1 MKAVNKKL
9 GLLAICAGALT
20 LVACGG
26 DSATVSLN
34 VTGVAAKGLAIVG
47 GDVTAQCV
55 SGTLTTPV
63 KTNDSGR
70 YTFSLNN
77 ATGPCLIKVSYPGG
91 TLYSLSRTTTDGNVY
106 ANVTPVSDA
115 IVSAFVARFN
125 GSRTDLVTV
134 PALIPQDYQI
144 AEVVAAV
151 LVNINAAL
159 ANIPGAAQL
168 PLGYDLLGDQSFVA
182 ATSPTSPNNNV
193 FDLALDALVTS
204 GNSLPQELLTT
215 ITQTTGSV
223 VLTPT
228 GGVGTGGG
236 L

>member
-9 GLLAICAGALT
+9 GLLAICTGALT

-91 TLYSLSRTTTDGNVY
+91 TLYSLSRTTTDGTVY

-159 ANIPGAAQL
+159 EDAGKTPL
-168 PLGYDLLGDQSFVA
+168 PPGYDLLGDQSFVA
-182 ATSPTSPNNNV
+182 ATDPNSPNSDL

-204 GNSLPQELLTT
+204 GTSLPQELLDD

>member
-34 VTGVAAKGLAIVG
+34 ISGVAAKGLAIVG
-47 GDVTAQCV
+47 GQVNAQCV
-55 SGTLTTPV
+55 SGSLSSPV
-63 KTNDSGR
+63 LTNDSGR
-70 YTFSLNN
+70 YSFSLNN
-77 ATGPCLIKVSYPGG
+77 ATGPCLISVTYPGG

-151 LVNINAAL
+151 LVDINAAL
-159 ANIPGAAQL
+159 AIAGAAQL

-182 ATSPTSPNNNV
+182 ATSPTNPNTNV
-193 FDLALDALVTS
+193 FDLALDTLVTS
-204 GNSLPQELLTT
+204 GNTLPQQLLTT

-223 VLTPT
+223 VITPT